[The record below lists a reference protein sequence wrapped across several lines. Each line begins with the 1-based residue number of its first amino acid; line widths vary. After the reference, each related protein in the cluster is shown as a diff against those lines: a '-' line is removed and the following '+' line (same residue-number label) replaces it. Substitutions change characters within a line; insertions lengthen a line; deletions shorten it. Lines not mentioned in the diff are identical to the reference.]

1 MKWNGRNYRPAGQY
15 IRHSKNNKDFNFE
28 DALKPLGEK
37 ENKGNVW
44 VPVLQNQVI
53 MNAPQ
58 TTSSVP
64 VSPTPTPSITPT
76 ISLTPSL
83 TPTNTQTPTNTPTP
97 TISLTP
103 SITPTISLT
112 PSITPTIT
120 ISPSVSLTPS
130 ITPTITPTQSSIP
143 SGTTEANAYLSAV
156 VAACGTGITP
166 TISAATTTLFT
177 SLVSNNLYNKI
188 SVMYPML
195 GGNAAGCKFNAKD
208 PRDLN
213 AAYRLTFN
221 GGVSFD
227 ASGMT
232 GNGTNGY
239 ADTNFSVINLDRY
252 SAHMSFYNTLNTT
265 TTARIEM
272 GASKQTGSPQST
284 YDLFIDFGGPTYE
297 RGGSIDT
304 NGVGLSFTNNANS
317 ANTGNFVVSRTGDTF
332 TGLYK
337 NGSSQLTSTKI
348 TNGSININ
356 LGIGARISDV
366 VPQGYTTRRCGFA
379 TAGSGLTASEVSTLS
394 TIINT
399 FQTSVGRNTY

>member
-1 MKWNGRNYRPAGQY
+1 MRLRPYQAPRRQPRINDMLYPPGSRQ
-15 IRHSKNNKDFNFE
+15 
-28 DALKPLGEK
+28 P
-37 ENKGNVW
+37 GNVW
-44 VPVLQNQVI
+44 VGGFI
-53 MNAPQ
+53 MNVPE
-58 TTSSVP
+58 TSSGPIVTP
-64 VSPTPTPSITPT
+64 SPTPTITLTPSITPT
-76 ISLTPSL
+76 ISS
-83 TPTNTQTPTNTPTP
+83 TPTNTPTP

-103 SITPTISLT
+103 SITPTLT
-112 PSITPTIT
+112 STPTNTPTISL
-120 ISPSVSLTPS
+120 SPTLTPTN
-130 ITPTITPTQSSIP
+130 TPTPSQAA

-156 VAACGTGITP
+156 VAAGGTGITS
-166 TISAATTTLFT
+166 TVSAATRTLFT

-188 SVMYPML
+188 DVMYPML
-195 GGNAAGCKFNAKD
+195 GGNSAGCKFNAKNPVD
-208 PRDLN
+208 SN
-213 AAYRLTFN
+213 GAYRLTFN

-232 GNGTNGY
+232 GNGSNGY
-239 ADTNFSVINLDRY
+239 ADTNFSVINLNRY

-272 GASKQTGSPQST
+272 GASKQTGSPQSS

-317 ANTGNFVVSRTGDTF
+317 ANTGSFVISRTGDTF

-337 NGSSQLTSTKI
+337 NGSSELTSTKV

-394 TIINT
+394 SIINT
-399 FQTSVGRNTY
+399 WATSIGRNTY

>member
-1 MKWNGRNYRPAGQY
+1 MPPNPYRRQPNINDMMYPKG
-15 IRHSKNNKDFNFE
+15 SKQPRQVW
-28 DALKPLGEK
+28 AAVL
-37 ENKGNVW
+37 NVYK
-44 VPVLQNQVI
+44 
-53 MNAPQ
+53 APD
-58 TTSSVP
+58 T
-64 VSPTPTPSITPT
+64 SPTPTPSITPT
-76 ISLTPSL
+76 ITLTPSI
-83 TPTNTQTPTNTPTP
+83 TPTITLSPTSTPTP

-103 SITPTISLT
+103 SITPTLTLT
-112 PSITPTIT
+112 PSITPTI
-120 ISPSVSLTPS
+120 SVTPSLTPS
-130 ITPTITPTQSSIP
+130 ITPTQSSIP
-143 SGTTEANAYLSAV
+143 SGTTEADAYLSAV
-156 VAACGTGITP
+156 VSAGGTGITS
-166 TISAATTTLFT
+166 TISAATRTLFT

-188 SVMYPML
+188 NVMYPML
-195 GGNAAGCKFNAKD
+195 GGNSAGCKFNAKD

-213 AAYRLTFN
+213 AAFRLTFN

-232 GNGTNGY
+232 GNGSNGY
-239 ADTNFSVINLDRY
+239 ANTNWSVINLDRY
-252 SAHMSFYNTLNTT
+252 SAHMSFYNTLATT
-265 TTARIEM
+265 TAARIEM

-284 YDLFIDFGGPTYE
+284 YDLFIDFGGPSFE

-304 NGVGLSFTNNANS
+304 SGVGLSFTSSANS
-317 ANTGNFVVSRTGDTF
+317 ANTGCFVVSRTGDTF

-337 NGSSQLTSTKI
+337 NGVSELTSTKV

-399 FQTSVGRNTY
+399 WATSIGRNTY

>member
-37 ENKGNVW
+37 ENKGNIW
-44 VPVLQNQVI
+44 HPVLQNQVI
-53 MNAPQ
+53 MNVPEA
-58 TTSSVP
+58 SSIP
-64 VSPTPTPSITPT
+64 VSPTPTSTITPTPSITPT
-76 ISLTPSL
+76 STLTP
-83 TPTNTQTPTNTPTP
+83 
-97 TISLTP
+97 TP
-103 SITPTISLT
+103 SITPTLT
-112 PSITPTIT
+112 STPTIT
-120 ISPSVSLTPS
+120 PTNTLSPTPTPS
-130 ITPTITPTQSSIP
+130 ITPTQSSIP
-143 SGTTEANAYLSAV
+143 SGTTEADAYLSAV
-156 VAACGTGITP
+156 VAAGGTGITS
-166 TISAATTTLFT
+166 TISAATRTLFT

-188 SVMYPML
+188 TLMYPML

-239 ADTNFSVINLDRY
+239 ADTNFSVNNFDRY
-252 SAHMSFYNTLNTT
+252 SAHLSFYNTLRTATT
-265 TTARIEM
+265 GRIEM
-272 GASKQTGSPQST
+272 GASKQTGSPQSS
-284 YDLFIDFGGPTYE
+284 YDLFIDFGTPTFE

-304 NGVGLSFTNNANS
+304 NNVGLSFNNNANS

-337 NGSSQLTSTKI
+337 NGVSELTSTKV
-348 TNGSININ
+348 TNGLVNIN

-366 VPQGYTTRRCGFA
+366 VPQGYTTRRCAFA
-379 TAGSGLTASEVSTLS
+379 TAGAGLSPSEVSTLS

>member
-1 MKWNGRNYRPAGQY
+1 MPIRPYSPNPHQPINQPSINSMLYPKG
-15 IRHSKNNKDFNFE
+15 SKQPVQVW
-28 DALKPLGEK
+28 ASVM
-37 ENKGNVW
+37 NVPQPSSG
-44 VPVLQNQVI
+44 PV
-53 MNAPQ
+53 
-58 TTSSVP
+58 
-64 VSPTPTPSITPT
+64 VSP
-76 ISLTPSL
+76 
-83 TPTNTQTPTNTPTP
+83 TPTP

-103 SITPTISLT
+103 SITPTITLSPTSTPTPTISLT
-112 PSITPTIT
+112 PSITPTLT
-120 ISPSVSLTPS
+120 PTPS
-130 ITPTITPTQSSIP
+130 ITPTISVTPTLTPTNTPTPSQAA

-156 VAACGTGITP
+156 VAAGGTGITS
-166 TISAATTTLFT
+166 TVSAATRTLFT

-188 SVMYPML
+188 DVMYPML
-195 GGNAAGCKFNAKD
+195 GGNSAGCKFNAKD

-213 AAYRLTFN
+213 AAFRLTFN
-221 GGVSFD
+221 GGLTFD

-239 ADTNFSVINLDRY
+239 ADTNWSVINLNRY
-252 SAHMSFYNTLNTT
+252 SAHMSFYNTLGTT
-265 TTARIEM
+265 TAARIEM
-272 GASKQTGSPQST
+272 GASKQTGSPQSS
-284 YDLFIDFGGPTYE
+284 YDLFIDFGGPSFE

-304 NGVGLSFTNNANS
+304 SGVGLSFTSNANS

-337 NGSSQLTSTKI
+337 NGVSELTSTKV

-399 FQTSVGRNTY
+399 WATSIGRNTY

>member
-156 VAACGTGITP
+156 VAAGGTGITP

-221 GGVSFD
+221 GGVYHL
-227 ASGMT
+227 T
-232 GNGTNGY
+232 
-239 ADTNFSVINLDRY
+239 
-252 SAHMSFYNTLNTT
+252 
-265 TTARIEM
+265 
-272 GASKQTGSPQST
+272 Q
-284 YDLFIDFGGPTYE
+284 
-297 RGGSIDT
+297 
-304 NGVGLSFTNNANS
+304 
-317 ANTGNFVVSRTGDTF
+317 VV
-332 TGLYK
+332 
-337 NGSSQLTSTKI
+337 
-348 TNGSININ
+348 
-356 LGIGARISDV
+356 
-366 VPQGYTTRRCGFA
+366 
-379 TAGSGLTASEVSTLS
+379 
-394 TIINT
+394 
-399 FQTSVGRNTY
+399 